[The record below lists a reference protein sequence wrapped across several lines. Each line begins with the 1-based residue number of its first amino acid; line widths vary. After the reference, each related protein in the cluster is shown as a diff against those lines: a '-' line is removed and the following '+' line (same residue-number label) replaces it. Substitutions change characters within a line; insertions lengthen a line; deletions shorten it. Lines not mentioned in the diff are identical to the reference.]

1 MRVWLNYVKL
11 KSLLMLKSHLNL
23 FHALK
28 LSINFYNMNEVLY
41 LKSVKIIAKIK
52 LNGKENKCK
61 MWEVIFKL
69 RAVSIRSYKAAWR
82 YDILVFLYLSILA
95 NAREGLTFTN
105 MVKGLTHQ
113 LLCLQLQGTGNP
125 AFADL
130 KEGAYII
137 SCSKKFSRYCSFPG
151 SMSSFHWA
159 SVLRRAPDKAPRSWV
174 WHRDPIQGRSSH
186 FFLTVS
192 FTSSILSHHTPH
204 ISQARLS
211 SFARIYI
218 IHSQE
223 KWDQHGGPKPALVS
237 RWPSGEQR
245 SEVSWFSWEGGRTR
259 REGKF
264 SRKSKVSATLGEKET
279 LFLSSIKFLC

>member
-69 RAVSIRSYKAAWR
+69 RAVSIRSYKASWR

-95 NAREGLTFTN
+95 NAREGLTFTDKL
-105 MVKGLTHQ
+105 KGLTHQ
-113 LLCLQLQGTGNP
+113 LSCLQLQGTGNP

-137 SCSKKFSRYCSFPG
+137 SCNKKFSRYCSFPG
-151 SMSSFHWA
+151 SMSPLRQAFFPITLLTFLKPDSPHLPA
-159 SVLRRAPDKAPRSWV
+159 S
-174 WHRDPIQGRSSH
+174 I
-186 FFLTVS
+186 
-192 FTSSILSHHTPH
+192 
-204 ISQARLS
+204 
-211 SFARIYI
+211 
-218 IHSQE
+218 
-223 KWDQHGGPKPALVS
+223 
-237 RWPSGEQR
+237 
-245 SEVSWFSWEGGRTR
+245 
-259 REGKF
+259 
-264 SRKSKVSATLGEKET
+264 
-279 LFLSSIKFLC
+279 